1 LRHDLKAAIEAIG
14 SAFPRDAVERNP
26 SFPDLLHQPD
36 LLIVPRPGHLIAVYA
51 YLLDSSSKN
60 ATYEAVEDV
69 FEAKLVIGESTVVAA
84 LLLGGE
90 LQYGR
95 REYLYSVLKGICDVF
110 SQFDPASAQR
120 IMHDFVPLLRNSA
133 PNANRAP
140 LWASERKIVSMQL
153 KRFKEDKYAAVSDP
167 ANLPRFRS
175 PEGERHVL
183 HMLRDALAGE
193 VNEKI
198 EIERSPFSLAVTLP
212 GRSITKFDF
221 LINRTPVEFVSVD
234 SRSVVQRVRRLMAKV
249 RLLRY
254 EDPGRSM
261 QSLPFAA
268 VFLIVDGNIAGPPR
282 DRYRYVRALVSAGW
296 EVVHLSQVEL
306 LPELISHGD
315 L

>member
-1 LRHDLKAAIEAIG
+1 LRHDLKVAIEAIG
-14 SAFPRDAVERNP
+14 SAFPRDAVERDP

-110 SQFDPASAQR
+110 SQVDPGFLQQ
-120 IMHDFVPLLRNSA
+120 ITQDFVPLLRNSG

-153 KRFKEDKYAAVSDP
+153 KRFREDKYAALSDP
-167 ANLPRFRS
+167 TNLPRFRS
-175 PEGERHVL
+175 ADGELRVL
-183 HMLRDALAGE
+183 HILRDVLAGE
-193 VNEKI
+193 VNANI
-198 EIERSPFSLAVTLP
+198 EIERSPHSLAVTLP

-221 LINRTPVEFVSVD
+221 LINRTPVELVTVD
-234 SRSVVQRVRRLMAKV
+234 SRSVAQRVRRLMAKA

-261 QSLPFAA
+261 QSLPFAT

-306 LPELISHGD
+306 LPELIRHGD